1 MDARAQGVSRVVVHL
16 ENTSVL
22 DDSELLE
29 LVVLETKELL
39 KSYNYT
45 NNNSEIIHCPL
56 KCGELPV
63 PPEPEGDGNTV
74 DLTVNAP
81 DGPMP
86 QFRTAIMN
94 ARAQGVSRVVV
105 HLENTSVL
113 NDGELLELVV
123 LETKEL
129 LKSFNYTSRN
139 SEIVQCARSC

>member
-1 MDARAQGVSRVVVHL
+1 
-16 ENTSVL
+16 
-22 DDSELLE
+22 
-29 LVVLETKELL
+29 
-39 KSYNYT
+39 
-45 NNNSEIIHCPL
+45 
-56 KCGELPV
+56 
-63 PPEPEGDGNTV
+63 
-74 DLTVNAP
+74 
-81 DGPMP
+81 MP